1 MKRSDNFTS
10 QNVSPG
16 IRTRTIMAIKG
27 MQIKD
32 NDAIVHPIPEA
43 HGG

>member
-1 MKRSDNFTS
+1 MYKLYTFTS

-16 IRTRTIMAIKG
+16 IRTRTIMAING

-32 NDAIVHPIPEA
+32 SDAIVHPMPEA
-43 HGG
+43 QGG